1 MNPQLKKSLRNSFWL
16 SLLIL
21 TLGIYQQE
29 SLLTSFLSALFG
41 FAIMVPAFWL
51 SFRLTRSGN

>member
-1 MNPQLKKSLRNSFWL
+1 MPPQLTKALRNSFWL

-21 TLGIYQQE
+21 ALGLYQEE

-41 FAIMVPAFWL
+41 FAIMLPAFWL
-51 SFRLTRSGN
+51 SFRLTRPQK